1 MPPTPMA
8 VALATVM
15 EPVPFGVGAADSGTL
30 MASVNHHEEMARAAS
45 VNGKVVVVTG
55 GARGIGYATAKTL
68 HQLGARVA
76 IGDVDEVAVKEAGTD
91 LDVGF
96 YARLDVTDR
105 QSFTTFLDDVERELG
120 PLDVLVNN
128 AGIAP
133 AGRFVDEP
141 DEVTQRT
148 IAINI
153 FGVILGT
160 KLAAERMV
168 KRRRGHI
175 INIASLA
182 ALGAAPGIATY
193 TATKHAVLG
202 FTDTARLELRRTGV
216 TLSAV
221 LPTLTNTGMIDGV
234 ASMSGLRNAEPEDIA
249 AGIVSLIEKP
259 KPRLAVTRAAGLLIE
274 VSRRLMPLR
283 MSEAVTHMLHADRI
297 FADAADTPQRRD
309 YEDRARRS

>member
-1 MPPTPMA
+1 
-8 VALATVM
+8 
-15 EPVPFGVGAADSGTL
+15 
-30 MASVNHHEEMARAAS
+30 MARAAS
-45 VNGKVVVVTG
+45 LHGKVIVVTG
-55 GARGIGYATAKTL
+55 GARGIGLATAKTL
-68 HQLGARVA
+68 HRLGAKVA
-76 IGDVDEVAVKEAGTD
+76 VGDVDEATVKEVGTD
-91 LDVGF
+91 LDLGF

-120 PLDVLVNN
+120 LIDVLVNN

-148 IAINI
+148 IAINL

-168 KRRRGHI
+168 KRRKGHI

-202 FTDTARLELRRTGV
+202 FTDTARLELRGTGV

-221 LPTLTNTGMIDGV
+221 LPTLTNTAMIDGV
-234 ASMSGLRNAEPEDIA
+234 AGMSGLRNAEPEDIA
-249 AGIVSLIEKP
+249 AGIVGLIEKP
-259 KPRLAVTRAAGLLIE
+259 KRRLAVTRVAGLLID
-274 VSRRLMPLR
+274 VTHRLMPLGVA
-283 MSEAVTHMLHADRI
+283 EAVTHALRADAI
-297 FADAADTPQRRD
+297 FVDAADKQERRD
-309 YEDRARRS
+309 YEDRARHS